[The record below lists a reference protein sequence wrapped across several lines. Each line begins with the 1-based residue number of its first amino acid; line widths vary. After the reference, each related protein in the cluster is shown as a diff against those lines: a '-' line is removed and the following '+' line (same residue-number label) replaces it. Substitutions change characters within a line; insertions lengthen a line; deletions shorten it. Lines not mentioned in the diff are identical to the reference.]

1 MFRRSGWE
9 DGVLMTGGY
18 REAGAWLNTAWW
30 LNLTILFDPDETLPA
45 WERITNISPDF
56 DKGRHF
62 HQMTTANHQPLI
74 VGGWRNKA
82 EDSTLML
89 DECEEDDDPLRVGV
103 WKESAQRKL
112 NIGREKFV
120 AISVPNDFLK
130 SDFCT

>member
-1 MFRRSGWE
+1 
-9 DGVLMTGGY
+9 MTGGY

-74 VGGWRNKA
+74 EGGWRNKA

-89 DECEEDDDPLRVGV
+89 DECEEDDDPSRVGV
-103 WKESAQRKL
+103 WKESGQRKL
-112 NIGREKFV
+112 KIGREKFV
-120 AISVPNDFLK
+120 AISVPNNFLK